1 MLVQKAI
8 AACGSSPE
16 NVAKVLVIMSTLAKK
31 GGNPMHIANAM
42 NNLGQVRYFS
52 SSLIHTKKINYQ
64 HSIFLLGPNICI
76 YQMIYELTLF
86 FFT

>member
-42 NNLGQVRYFS
+42 NNLGQVRY
-52 SSLIHTKKINYQ
+52 
-64 HSIFLLGPNICI
+64 
-76 YQMIYELTLF
+76 LF
-86 FFT
+86 FFSNSY